1 MKRTA
6 SVFML
11 ALICATPCSAFI
23 GAVAETAKAA
33 KDEIYQRFMML
44 KAVEQLKSLRDNY
57 QASMRYYALYKKWNE
72 GRGFLPNVAQRI
84 GDIGEGT
91 YREAQLQMED
101 DWIHSR
107 GYGSDV
113 DQLIGKMDDYASN
126 KIRYAGKVFEKSRD
140 AEREGEK
147 IALEAA
153 SLDAK
158 STQKMQLKTQALQL
172 QLAAQTNANMAQ
184 LLDVNTRMYKLQME
198 EKQDRLRDWDLFD
211 KSIERLKKGTAESR
225 RKGP

>member
-1 MKRTA
+1 MRFVLLVAVLLLGFSTGA
-6 SVFML
+6 
-11 ALICATPCSAFI
+11 SAFI
-23 GAVAETAKAA
+23 GAAVETAKAA

-72 GRGFLPNVAQRI
+72 GRGILPNIAQRV
-84 GDIGEGT
+84 GDIGEDT

-107 GYGSDV
+107 GYGSGV
-113 DQLIGKMDDYASN
+113 DRMIGKMDDYASN

-140 AEREGEK
+140 AEHEGEK
-147 IALEAA
+147 IALEAD
-153 SLDAK
+153 SLDSK

-211 KSIERLKKGTAESR
+211 KSVELLKKGVVDAG
-225 RKGP
+225 RKNP